1 MLNDPK
7 KIHFE
12 DITNAILSVKKEMVI
27 ANSHLIQPSKNTE
40 LLYDQ
45 IKLFQKLILKFMSSV
60 ELNPDE
66 NHTLILTNEENK
78 TATLIYKYTLQR
90 TSLTGYF
97 QLSKDGNIK
106 KTTYRLDFSN
116 PSLVYN
122 KRKIKNDLSIIKDEI
137 TRFQKA
143 VSAYVNGKAAFYVL
157 NPD

>member
-1 MLNDPK
+1 
-7 KIHFE
+7 
-12 DITNAILSVKKEMVI
+12 
-27 ANSHLIQPSKNTE
+27 
-40 LLYDQ
+40 
-45 IKLFQKLILKFMSSV
+45 MSSV